1 MPEIAMEEQI
11 KLLIELQ
18 GLDKEIFRLEKILA
32 AKPAEIKA
40 LDDAY
45 KAREEETKAKDA
57 DLKKLQVEHKNKE
70 VELQTKEEAIKK
82 FQGQLYQIK
91 TNREYTAMEK
101 EINGVRADC
110 SVLEEDIIN
119 LLDKIDEADN
129 LKKGRSDQLKT
140 EKGKIEE
147 EKKKI
152 SEETKKIETE
162 LNGFKEQR
170 KQLADKVDKTVL
182 SKYERIL
189 RNKDGLALV
198 PIRNNA
204 CQGCYLDMPP
214 QVINEIKMKK
224 DLIFCESCAR
234 ILYLED

>member
-18 GLDKEIFRLEKILA
+18 GLDKEIFQREKILA
-32 AKPAEIKA
+32 AKPVEIKA

-45 KAREEETKAKDA
+45 KAREEETKAADA
-57 DLKKLQVEHKNKE
+57 DLKKLQVENKNKE

-91 TNREYTAMEK
+91 TNKEYTAMEK
-101 EINGVRADC
+101 EINVVRADC

-119 LLDKIDEADN
+119 LLDKIDEAD
-129 LKKGRSDQLKT
+129 KAKQSRSDQLKT
-140 EKGKIEE
+140 EKGKIAE

-152 SEETKKIETE
+152 NEETKKVETE
-162 LNGFKEQR
+162 LNGFKGQR
-170 KQLADKVDKTVL
+170 NQLADKVDKIIL

-204 CQGCYLDMPP
+204 CQGCFLDMPP

>member
-18 GLDKEIFRLEKILA
+18 GLDKEIFQREKILA

-45 KAREEETKAKDA
+45 KAREEEAKAKDA

-70 VELQTKEEAIKK
+70 VELETREETIKK
-82 FQGQLYQIK
+82 LQGQLYQIK

-101 EINGVRADC
+101 EINGARADC

-119 LLDKIDEADN
+119 LLDKIDEAD
-129 LKKGRSDQLKT
+129 KAKQSRSDQLKT
-140 EKGKIEE
+140 EKDKVEE

-152 SEETKKIETE
+152 SEETKKIEIE

-170 KQLADKVDKTVL
+170 KQLADKVDKTIL

-234 ILYLED
+234 ILYLEE